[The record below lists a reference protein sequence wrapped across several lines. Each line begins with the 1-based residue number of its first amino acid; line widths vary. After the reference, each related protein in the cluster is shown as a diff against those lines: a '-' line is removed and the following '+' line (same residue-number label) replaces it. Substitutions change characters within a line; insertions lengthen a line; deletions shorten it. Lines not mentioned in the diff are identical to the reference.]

1 MTQSEFDDYVIFKV
15 ALDRAYGYDWIL
27 PTDIFVLASVWLLD
41 DGSGVSIK
49 DITEQ
54 YGISRQTVQRSLYA
68 LSSHGLVDK
77 ERSKFNGRKLG
88 PIYIYH
94 IADLTGRR
102 KNGEE
107 KENQERSL
115 VDILQ
120 DEEKQA

>member
-41 DGSGVSIK
+41 NGYGVSIK
-49 DITEQ
+49 DITEHCD
-54 YGISRQTVQRSLYA
+54 ISRTTVQRSLYA

-94 IADLTGRR
+94 IADLAERR
-102 KNGEE
+102 QNGNE
-107 KENQERSL
+107 KKNQERSL
-115 VDILQ
+115 AGVLQ
-120 DEEKQA
+120 DE